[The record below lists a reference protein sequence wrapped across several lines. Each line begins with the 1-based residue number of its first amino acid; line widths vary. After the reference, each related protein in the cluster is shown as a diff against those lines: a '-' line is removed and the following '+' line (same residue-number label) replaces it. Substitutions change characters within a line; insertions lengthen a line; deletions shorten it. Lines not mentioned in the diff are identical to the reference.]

1 MNMDAARMNART
13 QVFSIG
19 LLNWKSMSSIAVLC
33 ILLGASFMAASP
45 TGGIVF
51 AGAVSAGL
59 LGLLGSTVARARVV
73 LTDSTIRIGVLPYRV
88 TLPYSELLSDQAHQ
102 VADGDAV
109 RLKWRKN
116 GIGLPGLCV
125 GHFTTRYGR
134 PVFAA
139 VSGSRNRVLIPT
151 RRDFDL
157 LVTVEDAAK
166 LIAEVRRRQHGCARV
181 GGR

>member
-1 MNMDAARMNART
+1 VHMVAGRLDAPT
-13 QVFSIG
+13 QVVSTG
-19 LLNWKSMSSIAVLC
+19 LLNWKSVSSIAVLC
-33 ILLGASFMAASP
+33 GLLGASFLAASP
-45 TGGIVF
+45 TGGIVL

-59 LGLLGSTVARARVV
+59 LCMLGLTMARARVV
-73 LTDSTIRIGVLPYRV
+73 LTESTIRVGVLPYRV
-88 TLPYSELLSDQAHQ
+88 TLPLSELVSDQARK
-102 VADGDAV
+102 VDGGEAV

-125 GHFTTRYGR
+125 GHFTTRNGR

-157 LVTVEDAAK
+157 LVTVQDTRG
-166 LIAEVRRRQHGCARV
+166 LIAEVRLRQASLGD
-181 GGR
+181 